1 MMIGN
6 NIKRIRQN
14 KGMTQ
19 EQVGE
24 VIGVSGQ
31 AVSKWEN
38 GSALPDI
45 QILPKLAEYFGISID
60 ELMGYKLNAL
70 TRKEQF
76 VKFMLG
82 NGILQLGEFELK
94 NWKQKN
100 YYLDAEKFTTN
111 AQIAKIGEFFADCI
125 KENDIDYD
133 VVLGLAY
140 HGIAFSTATACALF
154 QKYGITSDFCFDR
167 KVPDRKG
174 RKICGHTLKDG
185 EKVIIVDDLI
195 TTGKSICE
203 RIELLKEEAEIE
215 VVAVVVIANLE
226 NEEIIKNGL
235 GAKMIE
241 EQWGAK
247 VYSII
252 TDKDINDYINR

>member
-1 MMIGN
+1 M
-6 NIKRIRQN
+6 
-14 KGMTQ
+14 
-19 EQVGE
+19 
-24 VIGVSGQ
+24 
-31 AVSKWEN
+31 
-38 GSALPDI
+38 
-45 QILPKLAEYFGISID
+45 
-60 ELMGYKLNAL
+60 
-70 TRKEQF
+70 
-76 VKFMLG
+76 
-82 NGILQLGEFELK
+82 
-94 NWKQKN
+94 
-100 YYLDAEKFTTN
+100 
-111 AQIAKIGEFFADCI
+111 
-125 KENDIDYD
+125 
-133 VVLGLAY
+133 LGLAY

-203 RIELLKEEAEIE
+203 RIEFLKEEAEIE

-241 EQWGAK
+241 EQWGTK

>member
-1 MMIGN
+1 MMIGK

-45 QILPKLAEYFGISID
+45 QILPKLAEHFGISID

-174 RKICGHTLKDG
+174 RKICGHTLNDG